1 MENEILKQWQRDY
14 PSIPADVLAKL
25 AGFLET
31 VCGGDAARR
40 SELVT
45 AAADAM
51 AMLSERFSASA

>member
-40 SELVT
+40 CHQT
-45 AAADAM
+45 GGGGII
-51 AMLSERFSASA
+51 